1 VDLIEFCSTPF
12 DRPTARCSSRD
23 FYCNPLAYRLS
34 SSLPLPLALD
44 KCRNYVLAFSSG
56 ISSVVRPAAYA
67 FYSLTLSPSFPFN
80 KNRRS
85 LRFTSSNGMKSSQSV
100 SAPGRSIMVV
110 FMAMFTAFN
119 GIFRFL
125 LDRNI
130 IRFTEKK
137 HFLRRGPAPID
148 FHYFAR
154 LTRKTCEKLKY
165 WVLMALIDFNQS
177 SAVELYRSYW
187 KFRRIQYLFLLLSET
202 SSGGKLPATLLD
214 TSKTKIG
221 RSGISIIL
229 NALRATR
236 LFFSSLKR
244 SALCVTAQQKYSNLS
259 GLINFTQKIL

>member
-1 VDLIEFCSTPF
+1 
-12 DRPTARCSSRD
+12 
-23 FYCNPLAYRLS
+23 
-34 SSLPLPLALD
+34 
-44 KCRNYVLAFSSG
+44 
-56 ISSVVRPAAYA
+56 
-67 FYSLTLSPSFPFN
+67 
-80 KNRRS
+80 
-85 LRFTSSNGMKSSQSV
+85 MKSSQSV
-100 SAPGRSIMVV
+100 SAPGRSIMVL

-119 GIFRFL
+119 GIFRFA
-125 LDRNI
+125 RSRI
-130 IRFTEKK
+130 IRFTERK

-236 LFFSSLKR
+236 LSFFF
-244 SALCVTAQQKYSNLS
+244 A
-259 GLINFTQKIL
+259 QKICPMRNGTAKIL